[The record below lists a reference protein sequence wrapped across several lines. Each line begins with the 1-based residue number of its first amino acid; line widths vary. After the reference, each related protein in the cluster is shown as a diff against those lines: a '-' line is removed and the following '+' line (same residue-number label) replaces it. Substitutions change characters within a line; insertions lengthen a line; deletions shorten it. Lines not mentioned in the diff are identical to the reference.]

1 MKSPAHCNQYD
12 HQAAGT
18 RERAAVA
25 PLRFD
30 LFFFVGKKRLC
41 PQSFL
46 FYPDILD
53 RQNFP
58 KSAALLRKY
67 KKTANKGEFDSWISL
82 PSLSYP
88 CFLPTCLVNFHMWI
102 LRFHIWLIKPLLT
115 VPIIQKLCYELSNY
129 FDLWYVYNLPIIKWN
144 LIFVTIVKRWFLAI
158 LQKLLHYIY
167 FPSNSIS
174 SH

>member
-1 MKSPAHCNQYD
+1 MESPAHCDQYD

-102 LRFHIWLIKPLLT
+102 LRFHIRLIKPLIT
-115 VPIIQKLCYELSNY
+115 VPIIQMFYFEPSNY
-129 FDLWYVYNLPIIKWN
+129 FDLWYLVC
-144 LIFVTIVKRWFLAI
+144 LISIHFTTIAPL
-158 LQKLLHYIY
+158 
-167 FPSNSIS
+167 
-174 SH
+174 